1 MEAIKAKLVDA
12 NANIIGEI
20 DLPPDIYGVT
30 PKLGI
35 LHEIVR
41 WQMARWRAG
50 TACTKTRGE
59 VRGGGR
65 KPWPQKHTGRARQG
79 SIRAPQWVGGG
90 VVHGPK
96 PRSYEFKLN
105 KKVRQ
110 LGLKMALSSRALVN
124 KVYVAEDLPIK
135 EQPKTKTLKAYLDTL
150 GCKEALIVVPERNLV
165 LERSASNLP
174 KVKVLAVEGL
184 NVYDIL
190 NHENLIVVK
199 EALPKIEERLRRQKK
214 AKEEM
219 GE

>member
-1 MEAIKAKLVDA
+1 MEVIKAKLIDGS
-12 NANIIGEI
+12 ANIVGEI
-20 DLPPDIYGVT
+20 ELPSDLYGIT
-30 PKLGI
+30 PKIGI

-105 KKVRQ
+105 KKVRR
-110 LGLKMALSSRALVN
+110 LGLKMALSSRALAN
-124 KVYVAEDLPIK
+124 RVYVAEEFPVKDK
-135 EQPKTKTLKAYLDTL
+135 PKTKILKGFLDSL
-150 GCKEALIVVPERNLV
+150 GINDALIVVPERDMK
-165 LERSASNLP
+165 LEKSADNLP

-190 NHENLIVVK
+190 NHQNLILAKDV
-199 EALPKIEERLRRQKK
+199 LPKIEERLRR
-214 AKEEM
+214 
-219 GE
+219 

>member
-1 MEAIKAKLVDA
+1 MEAIKAKVIDA
-12 NANIIGEI
+12 SAKIIGEM
-20 DLPPDIYGVT
+20 DLPLDIYGVY
-30 PKLGI
+30 PKEGI

-105 KKVRQ
+105 KKVRR
-110 LGLKMALSSRALVN
+110 LGLKMALSSRALTN
-124 KVYVAEDLPIK
+124 KIFVAEGFPVA
-135 EQPKTKTLKAYLDTL
+135 EQPKTKLLKSYLETL
-150 GCKEALIVVPERNLV
+150 GINEALIIVPERNLT
-165 LERSASNLP
+165 LEKSASNLP

-190 NHENLIVVK
+190 NHENLIVSK
-199 EALPKIEERLRRQKK
+199 EALEKIEERLRR
-214 AKEEM
+214 
-219 GE
+219 

>member
-1 MEAIKAKLVDA
+1 MEAIKAKLIDGS
-12 NANIIGEI
+12 ANIIGEI
-20 DLPPDIYGVT
+20 ELPPDLYGVT
-30 PKLGI
+30 PKVGL
-35 LHEIVR
+35 LHEVVR

-105 KKVRQ
+105 KKVRR
-110 LGLKMALSSRALVN
+110 LGLKMALSSRALAN
-124 KVYVAEDLPIK
+124 KVYVAEDFPVK
-135 EQPKTKTLKAYLDTL
+135 DKPKTKVLKNFLDTL
-150 GCKEALIVVPERNLV
+150 GINDALIVVPERNLI
-165 LERSASNLP
+165 LEKSADNLP

-190 NHENLIVVK
+190 NHQNLILAK
-199 EALPKIEERLRRQKK
+199 DALPKIEERLRR
-214 AKEEM
+214 
-219 GE
+219 

>member
-1 MEAIKAKLVDA
+1 MEAIKAKVIDA
-12 NANIIGEI
+12 SAKIVGEME
-20 DLPPDIYGVT
+20 LPLDIYGVY
-30 PKLGI
+30 PKEGI

-105 KKVRQ
+105 KKVRR
-110 LGLKMALSSRALVN
+110 LGLKMALSSRALTN
-124 KVYVAEDLPIK
+124 KLFVAEGFPVVEK
-135 EQPKTKTLKAYLDTL
+135 PKTKLLKSYLDTL
-150 GCKEALIVVPERNLV
+150 GINEALIIVPERNLV
-165 LERSASNLP
+165 LEKSASNLP

-190 NHENLIVVK
+190 NHENLIISK
-199 EALPKIEERLRRQKK
+199 EALDKIEERLRR
-214 AKEEM
+214 
-219 GE
+219 

>member
-1 MEAIKAKLVDA
+1 MEAIKAKVIDA
-12 NANIIGEI
+12 SAKIVGEM
-20 DLPPDIYGVT
+20 DLPLDIYGVY
-30 PKLGI
+30 PKEGI

-90 VVHGPK
+90 IVHGPK

-105 KKVRQ
+105 KKVRR
-110 LGLKMALSSRALVN
+110 LGLKMALSSRALTN
-124 KVYVAEDLPIK
+124 RIFVAEGFPVA
-135 EQPKTKTLKAYLDTL
+135 EQPKTKLLKSYLETL
-150 GCKEALIVVPERNLV
+150 GINEALIIVPERNLT
-165 LERSASNLP
+165 LEKSASNLP

-190 NHENLIVVK
+190 NHENLIVSK
-199 EALPKIEERLRRQKK
+199 EALDKIEERLRR
-214 AKEEM
+214 
-219 GE
+219 

>member
-1 MEAIKAKLVDA
+1 MEAIKAKLIDSS
-12 NANIIGEI
+12 ANIVGEI
-20 DLPPDIYGVT
+20 ELPSDLYGIT
-30 PKLGI
+30 PKIGL
-35 LHEIVR
+35 LHEVVR
-41 WQMARWRAG
+41 WQMARWRSG

-105 KKVRQ
+105 KKVRR

-124 KVYVAEDLPIK
+124 RIYVAEDFPVK
-135 EQPKTKTLKAYLDTL
+135 DKPKTKILKRFLDNL
-150 GCKEALIVVPERNLV
+150 GVNDVLIIVPERNLI
-165 LERSASNLP
+165 LEKSADNLP

-190 NHENLIVVK
+190 NHQNLILAK
-199 EALPKIEERLRRQKK
+199 EALVKIEERLRR
-214 AKEEM
+214 
-219 GE
+219 

>member
-1 MEAIKAKLVDA
+1 MEAIKAKLVDGSGQSV
-12 NANIIGEI
+12 GEVE
-20 DLPPDIYGVT
+20 LPADIYGVK

-35 LHEIVR
+35 LYEVVR
-41 WQMARWRAG
+41 WQRARWRAG

-105 KKVRQ
+105 KKVRR
-110 LGLKMALSSRALVN
+110 LGLKMALSSRALASRLL
-124 KVYVAEDLPIK
+124 VAEDFPVK
-135 EQPKTKTLKAYLDTL
+135 EKPKTKELKGFLETL
-150 GCKEALIVVPERNLV
+150 GMNEALIVVPERNII
-165 LERSASNLP
+165 LEKSADNLP

-190 NHENLIVVK
+190 NHENLIVAK
-199 EALPKIEERLRRQKK
+199 DALSKIEERVRR
-214 AKEEM
+214 
-219 GE
+219 

>member
-1 MEAIKAKLVDA
+1 MEVIKAKLI
-12 NANIIGEI
+12 NGSANIVGEI
-20 DLPPDIYGVT
+20 ELPSDLYGIT
-30 PKLGI
+30 PKIGI

-105 KKVRQ
+105 KKVRR
-110 LGLKMALSSRALVN
+110 LGLKMALSSRALAN
-124 KVYVAEDLPIK
+124 RVYVAEEFPVKDK
-135 EQPKTKTLKAYLDTL
+135 PKTKILKEFLDSL
-150 GCKEALIVVPERNLV
+150 GINDALIVVPERDMK
-165 LERSASNLP
+165 LEKSVDNLP

-190 NHENLIVVK
+190 NHQNLILAK
-199 EALPKIEERLRRQKK
+199 DALPKIEERLRR
-214 AKEEM
+214 
-219 GE
+219 

>member
-1 MEAIKAKLVDA
+1 MEAIKAKLIDS
-12 NANIIGEI
+12 NANIIGDIE
-20 DLPPDIYGVT
+20 LPADIYGVY
-30 PKLGI
+30 PKVGL
-35 LHEIVR
+35 LHEVVR

-105 KKVRQ
+105 KKVRR
-110 LGLKMALSSRALVN
+110 LGLKMALSSRALAN
-124 KVYVAEDLPIK
+124 RVYVAEDFPVK
-135 EQPKTKTLKAYLDTL
+135 DQPKTKILKGFLDTL
-150 GCKEALIVVPERNLV
+150 GLNEALIVVPERNLV
-165 LERSASNLP
+165 LEKSASNLP

-190 NHENLIVVK
+190 NHENLILAK
-199 EALPKIEERLRRQKK
+199 DALSKIEERLRR
-214 AKEEM
+214 
-219 GE
+219 

>member
-1 MEAIKAKLVDA
+1 MEAIKAKLIDESAKV
-12 NANIIGEI
+12 IGDIE
-20 DLPPDIYGVT
+20 LPADIYGVY
-30 PKLGI
+30 PKVGL
-35 LHEIVR
+35 LHEVVR

-105 KKVRQ
+105 KKVRR
-110 LGLKMALSSRALVN
+110 LGLKMALSSRALASR
-124 KVYVAEDLPIK
+124 VYVAEGFPVKDA
-135 EQPKTKTLKAYLDTL
+135 PKTKVLKGFLEGL
-150 GCKEALIVVPERNLV
+150 GVKEALIVVPERNKV
-165 LERSASNLP
+165 LEKSASNLP

-190 NHENLIVVK
+190 NHENLIVAK
-199 EALPKIEERLRRQKK
+199 DALSKIEERLRR
-214 AKEEM
+214 
-219 GE
+219 

>member
-1 MEAIKAKLVDA
+1 MEAIKAKVIDA
-12 NANIIGEI
+12 SAKIVGEME
-20 DLPPDIYGVT
+20 LPLDIYGLY
-30 PKLGI
+30 PKEGI

-105 KKVRQ
+105 KKVRR
-110 LGLKMALSSRALVN
+110 LGLKMALSSRALTN
-124 KVYVAEDLPIK
+124 KLFVAEGFPVVEK
-135 EQPKTKTLKAYLDTL
+135 PKTKLLKSYLDTL
-150 GCKEALIVVPERNLV
+150 GINEALIIVPERNLV
-165 LERSASNLP
+165 LEKSASNLP

-190 NHENLIVVK
+190 NHENLIISK
-199 EALPKIEERLRRQKK
+199 EALDKIEERLRR
-214 AKEEM
+214 
-219 GE
+219 

>member
-1 MEAIKAKLVDA
+1 MKVIKAQLVNRDA
-12 NANIIGEI
+12 QTIGEI
-20 DLPPDIYGVT
+20 ELPPHIFGIH
-30 PKLGI
+30 PKEGI

-105 KKVRQ
+105 KKVRR
-110 LGLKMALSSRALVN
+110 LGLKMALSSKALMD
-124 KVYVAEDLPIK
+124 KVLVAEGFPIGDT
-135 EQPKTKTLKAYLDTL
+135 PKTKVLKEFLSKL
-150 GCKEALIVVPERNLV
+150 GVNSALIIVPERNRV
-165 LERSASNLP
+165 LEKSVDNLP

-190 NHENLIVVK
+190 NHENLILEKTVI
-199 EALPKIEERLRRQKK
+199 EKIEQRLSRGEKK
-214 AKEEM
+214 
-219 GE
+219 

>member
-1 MEAIKAKLVDA
+1 MEAIKAKLIDESAKV
-12 NANIIGEI
+12 IGDVE
-20 DLPPDIYGVT
+20 LPADIYGVY
-30 PKLGI
+30 PKVGL
-35 LHEIVR
+35 LHEVVR

-105 KKVRQ
+105 KKVRR
-110 LGLKMALSSRALVN
+110 LGLKMALSSRALAN
-124 KVYVAEDLPIK
+124 RMYVAEGFPVKDS
-135 EQPKTKTLKAYLDTL
+135 PKTKVLKGFLSEL
-150 GCKEALIVVPERNLV
+150 GLKEALIVVPERNRV
-165 LERSASNLP
+165 LEKSASNLP

-190 NHENLIVVK
+190 NHENLIVAK
-199 EALPKIEERLRRQKK
+199 DALSKIEERLRR
-214 AKEEM
+214 
-219 GE
+219 